1 MIPVDHIES
10 FHFGTKIKI
19 RGHLAHDYSPPG
31 MIRWFIYQIVDVP
44 CHLIYVGS
52 STLPTSRFATHKS
65 TCNSE
70 SSKSTG
76 LSKHFMN
83 GGCPNDEGREKST
96 LVVTLVDHLDTT
108 QAELREAGHV
118 SGPKCVCLIC
128 DKLKQL
134 EDKFIMKTGS
144 FYNHGLN
151 SRCEIKRKARCSW

>member
-1 MIPVDHIES
+1 MV
-10 FHFGTKIKI
+10 
-19 RGHLAHDYSPPG
+19 
-31 MIRWFIYQIVDVP
+31 RWFIYQIVDVP

-52 STLPTSRFATHKS
+52 STLPASRFSTHKS

-108 QAELREAGHV
+108 QTELEKVGHV
-118 SGPKCVCLIC
+118 SGPKCVCQIC

-134 EDKFIMKTGS
+134 EDRFIMKTGS
-144 FYNHGLN
+144 FYDPYTQPH
-151 SRCEIKRKARCSW
+151 SQRCSNQRPMHQEDPHLKPSGNHPTRPHGPRRGDARLQ